1 MAAIILPT
9 CILKGRANDLP
20 RKNLWRFTSSIWA
33 DEIFEGHCFKQGPYI
48 EAGLEFKQL
57 ADAEAAFKKFYDY
70 MDTHKDVY
78 TWVDI
83 VMFERDKGP
92 TLYTLK
98 EMRMR
103 RSVISKDSP
112 YHETVKLG

>member
-1 MAAIILPT
+1 MTYRVKIY
-9 CILKGRANDLP
+9 GD
-20 RKNLWRFTSSIWA
+20 FTSSIWA

-83 VMFERDKGP
+83 VIFERDKGP

-112 YHETVKLG
+112 YHETLKLG

>member
-1 MAAIILPT
+1 
-9 CILKGRANDLP
+9 
-20 RKNLWRFTSSIWA
+20 
-33 DEIFEGHCFKQGPYI
+33 
-48 EAGLEFKQL
+48 
-57 ADAEAAFKKFYDY
+57 

>member
-1 MAAIILPT
+1 MTYRVKIY
-9 CILKGRANDLP
+9 GD
-20 RKNLWRFTSSIWA
+20 FTSSIWA

-57 ADAEAAFKKFYDY
+57 ADAEAAFKKFYGY

-103 RSVISKDSP
+103 RSVISKEAP